1 MSKKDSSK
9 TNLIDDFKVQAHKL
23 IVEELKKE
31 IDSLKVE
38 LDQKN
43 KEIEVLKS
51 QNNTS
56 LLELDPIKTEEA
68 IALEQLRVLN
78 NRSLQKELTLEEV
91 KKYDILVKNLNLI
104 RSGGGKSAFDP
115 LSNETDPGN
124 LLKLAKTK
132 LDG

>member
-9 TNLIDDFKVQAHKL
+9 TNLIDDFKSQAQKL
-23 IVEELKKE
+23 LIEQLQKE
-31 IDSLKVE
+31 VDSLKSDLE
-38 LDQKN
+38 QKE
-43 KEIEVLKS
+43 KEITYLKTKENVLD
-51 QNNTS
+51 
-56 LLELDPIKTEEA
+56 LDPIKVEEA

-104 RSGGGKSAFDP
+104 RSGVTKSPFDP
-115 LSNETDPGN
+115 LSNETDSGN